1 MPATFIADLKNQGIG
16 AASIAPVT
24 APSSTVN
31 GTGIDLQLSDGP
43 INALLVTGTLS
54 GGTAPTLAVKIQES
68 DDNSNWVDL
77 KSYDTLSG
85 SDLSGQFQFLGKLLR
100 NKQYVR
106 AVATVTGSPT
116 ALPMSVIILAGKK
129 IAGSGNGALAGV

>member
-1 MPATFIADLKNQGIG
+1 MPATFIADLKNQGMG

-24 APSSTVN
+24 APASSVT

-43 INALLVTGTLS
+43 INALLVTGTAS
-54 GGTAPTLAVKIQES
+54 GGTSPTLAVKVQES
-68 DDNSNWVDL
+68 DDNSNFVDL

-85 SDLSGQFQFLGKLLR
+85 TDLNGQFQFLGKLLR
-100 NKQYVR
+100 NKRYVR

-116 ALPMSVIILAGKK
+116 ALPLSVVSLQARKLLAMVMV
-129 IAGSGNGALAGV
+129 L